1 MMASCRRIKR
11 GIAAGRPRARARP
24 DPHFSGRAGQCGGY
38 NRAAPAFRRALA
50 STASGMIRVLVT
62 VPAFLTLWLT
72 LLPFQ
77 LAGIALNSRLQRD
90 VPHLFHRILCRVIGI
105 RIHEVG
111 ARTRESPVLILS
123 NHASWIDICV
133 LGAVAPVVFVAKSEV
148 ARWPVFGWL
157 AKLQRTV
164 FIERER
170 RHKTGA
176 AARAMADR
184 LIGGDAV
191 VLFPEGTSS
200 DGIRVL
206 PFRSAL
212 IGAVHHAIGD
222 STHHDRVTVQP
233 VSLAY
238 VGYGGVPVGRAL
250 RDKVAWYGDAPL
262 VPHLVGVLANGA
274 IDVTVSW
281 GEATA
286 YDIDADRKEIARD
299 AETTVRRMTAQAL
312 RPALTTA
319 SAPAATPVANGI
331 RALACARCGAAFT
344 CDLSGKCWCTAEAAR
359 LPMPVAGEDCL
370 CPACL
375 RAAARAEPGVVA
387 RGT

>member
-1 MMASCRRIKR
+1 
-11 GIAAGRPRARARP
+11 
-24 DPHFSGRAGQCGGY
+24 
-38 NRAAPAFRRALA
+38 
-50 STASGMIRVLVT
+50 MIRVLVT
-62 VPAFLTLWLT
+62 VPTFLALWLT
-72 LLPFQ
+72 LLPVQ

-105 RIHEVG
+105 RIREVG

-157 AKLQRTV
+157 AKLQRTI

-170 RHKTGA
+170 RQKTGD

-222 STHHDRVTVQP
+222 STHHDRVMVQP

-250 RDKVAWYGDAPL
+250 RDKVAWYGEAPL
-262 VPHLVGVLANGA
+262 VPHLVGVLACGA

-286 YDIDADRKEIARD
+286 YDVNADRKQIAREAETAVRQMTSRVLRPPTAATITARTKEIA
-299 AETTVRRMTAQAL
+299 T
-312 RPALTTA
+312 PA
-319 SAPAATPVANGI
+319 ANGI

-344 CDLSGKCWCTAEAAR
+344 CDLSGACWCVAEAAR
-359 LPMPVAGEDCL
+359 LPMPTDGEDCL

-375 RAAARAEPGVVA
+375 RAATAEAAPGAAA
-387 RGT
+387 RGA

>member
-1 MMASCRRIKR
+1 
-11 GIAAGRPRARARP
+11 
-24 DPHFSGRAGQCGGY
+24 
-38 NRAAPAFRRALA
+38 
-50 STASGMIRVLVT
+50 MIRVLVT
-62 VPAFLTLWLT
+62 VPAFLTLWLA
-72 LLPFQ
+72 LLPLQ

-105 RIHEVG
+105 RIREIG
-111 ARTRESPVLILS
+111 TRTRETPVLILS

-222 STHHDRVTVQP
+222 SVHHDRVMVQP

-250 RDKVAWYGDAPL
+250 RDKVAWYGEAPL

-286 YDIDADRKEIARD
+286 YDINADRKQIARD
-299 AETTVRRMTAQAL
+299 AETAVRQMTSRVL
-312 RPALTTA
+312 RPPMNAAATTA
-319 SAPAATPVANGI
+319 VAVPAANGI

-344 CDLSGKCWCTAEAAR
+344 CDLSGQCWCATETAR
-359 LPMPVAGEDCL
+359 LPMPAEGEDCL

-375 RAAARAEPGVVA
+375 RAAAAQAAQAAPDAVA
-387 RGT
+387 